1 MLEATAGHYR
11 EESETLLRRAAW
23 FFEERDD
30 QVQIGLH
37 LMHRRNLISHGRPVK
52 GESYEGLAFQMKEF
66 LTPFLHAFLANPFNF
81 RDIEEFWDFC
91 DLPIDKPARMRQA
104 YLLDCVAEFRRE

>member
-1 MLEATAGHYR
+1 
-11 EESETLLRRAAW
+11 
-23 FFEERDD
+23 
-30 QVQIGLH
+30 
-37 LMHRRNLISHGRPVK
+37 MHRRNLISHGRPVK
-52 GESYEGLAFQMKEF
+52 GESYKGLAFQMKEF
-66 LTPFLHAFLANPFNF
+66 LTPFLHAFLTNPFNF